1 MRVLMRI
8 IISTD
13 FWGQGGTP
21 CEIPSGSARCS
32 IELQYVFTICVKH
45 IGLRAGES
53 VYYIRQDFCSRGSF
67 LTYRGYIGGV
77 HHEKANYDIGAQWD
91 EG

>member
-21 CEIPSGSARCS
+21 CEIPFGSAKCS
-32 IELQYVFTICVKH
+32 IELQHVSNMLDFVRESGCTISDKIFAVV
-45 IGLRAGES
+45 AA
-53 VYYIRQDFCSRGSF
+53 F
-67 LTYRGYIGGV
+67 
-77 HHEKANYDIGAQWD
+77 
-91 EG
+91 

>member
-32 IELQYVFTICVKH
+32 IELLQHVSNMLDFVRESGCTISDKIFAVV
-45 IGLRAGES
+45 AA
-53 VYYIRQDFCSRGSF
+53 F
-67 LTYRGYIGGV
+67 
-77 HHEKANYDIGAQWD
+77 
-91 EG
+91 

>member
-21 CEIPSGSARCS
+21 CEIPFGSAKCS
-32 IELQYVFTICVKH
+32 IELQHVSNMLDCVRESGCTISDKP
-45 IGLRAGES
+45 GN
-53 VYYIRQDFCSRGSF
+53 GSF
-67 LTYRGYIGGV
+67 LQSVETF
-77 HHEKANYDIGAQWD
+77 
-91 EG
+91 

>member
-21 CEIPSGSARCS
+21 CEIPFGSAKCS
-32 IELQYVFTICVKH
+32 IELQDVSNILDCV
-45 IGLRAGES
+45 RES
-53 VYYIRQDFCSRGSF
+53 QCTTLDKQGNGSF
-67 LTYRGYIGGV
+67 LQSVEIF
-77 HHEKANYDIGAQWD
+77 
-91 EG
+91 

>member
-21 CEIPSGSARCS
+21 CEIPFGSAKCS
-32 IELQYVFTICVKH
+32 IELQDVSNILDCVRESQCTILDKQ
-45 IGLRAGES
+45 GN
-53 VYYIRQDFCSRGSF
+53 GSF
-67 LTYRGYIGGV
+67 LQSVAIF
-77 HHEKANYDIGAQWD
+77 
-91 EG
+91 

>member
-32 IELQYVFTICVKH
+32 IELQHVSNMLDCV
-45 IGLRAGES
+45 RGEP

-67 LTYRGYIGGV
+67 LTYRGYIGGM
-77 HHEKANYDIGAQWD
+77 
-91 EG
+91 

>member
-21 CEIPSGSARCS
+21 CEIPFGSAKCS
-32 IELQYVFTICVKH
+32 IELQYVSNILYCV
-45 IGLRAGES
+45 RGER

-77 HHEKANYDIGAQWD
+77 T
-91 EG
+91 

>member
-21 CEIPSGSARCS
+21 CEIPFGSAKCS
-32 IELQYVFTICVKH
+32 IELQQCQTLLDCV
-45 IGLRAGES
+45 RGER
-53 VYYIRQDFCSRGSF
+53 VYYI
-67 LTYRGYIGGV
+67 
-77 HHEKANYDIGAQWD
+77 
-91 EG
+91 